1 MKTFDVF
8 SMKLALSRFNRFF
21 HSAVLTDLFNKSYK
35 LQFENLIDTRTNQ
48 LFTIEKYED
57 YQDMDDL
64 KQLLKVLNLDYAVD
78 EKKDRKISTKDIENK
93 ALRQHI
99 EFCIQ
104 VGIWSGIELGFVQEE
119 WERLIKNYKD

>member
-1 MKTFDVF
+1 MII
-8 SMKLALSRFNRFF
+8 SSRFNRFF

-48 LFTIEKYED
+48 LFAIEKYED

-93 ALRQHI
+93 ALIQHI

>member
-1 MKTFDVF
+1 MII
-8 SMKLALSRFNRFF
+8 SSRFNRFF
-21 HSAVLTDLFNKSYK
+21 HSAVLTDLFNKSYRLK
-35 LQFENLIDTRTNQ
+35 FENLVDTRTIQ

-78 EKKDRKISTKDIENK
+78 EEKDKKISTKDIENK
-93 ALRQHI
+93 ALIQHI

-104 VGIWSGIELGFVQEE
+104 VGIWSGIELNFICEE
-119 WERLIKNYKD
+119 WDRLIKNYKE

>member
-1 MKTFDVF
+1 MII
-8 SMKLALSRFNRFF
+8 SSRFNRFF

-35 LQFENLIDTRTNQ
+35 LKFENLVDTRTNQ

-78 EKKDRKISTKDIENK
+78 EEKDKKISTSCCFLCGFLSKKRKTQWCMDDI
-93 ALRQHI
+93 I
-99 EFCIQ
+99 
-104 VGIWSGIELGFVQEE
+104 
-119 WERLIKNYKD
+119 

>member
-1 MKTFDVF
+1 MKI
-8 SMKLALSRFNRFF
+8 SSKFNRFF

-35 LQFENLIDTRTNQ
+35 LKFENLIDTRTNQ

-78 EKKDRKISTKDIENK
+78 EEKDKKISTKDIDNK
-93 ALRQHI
+93 ALVQHI

-104 VGIWSGIELGFVQEE
+104 VGIWSNIELQIVKDE
-119 WERLIKNYKD
+119 WERLIASCRE

>member
-1 MKTFDVF
+1 MII
-8 SMKLALSRFNRFF
+8 SSRFNRFF
-21 HSAVLTDLFNKSYK
+21 HSAVLTDLFNKSVK

-48 LFTIEKYED
+48 LFAIEKYED

-78 EKKDRKISTKDIENK
+78 EEKDKKISTKDIENK
-93 ALRQHI
+93 ALIQHI

-104 VGIWSGIELGFVQEE
+104 VGIWSGIELNFICEE
-119 WERLIKNYKD
+119 WERLIKNYKE